1 MTPDLSTT
9 YLGLKL
15 KSPIIVGSSGL
26 TDKPEKIADLEN
38 FGAGA
43 VVLKSIF
50 EEEITMEYEHI
61 LKGESSGRYKDDY
74 LDYFDYRIKE
84 TNIENYLALI
94 SGAKKLVK
102 IPVIASINC
111 TTSHEWAYFAR
122 KIEDAG
128 ADALELN
135 IFILPSTAGLSNESI
150 EGRYL
155 EIIRNVRDQVKIPVS
170 VKMGYYFSNLADVI
184 TQLSRTNIAGLVLFN
199 RTYSP
204 DIDIESME
212 VVSTNVL
219 SAPRELSQSLRWI
232 AIMANRVKCDL
243 AASTGV
249 HDGKAVVKQLLA
261 GATAVQVVSALYE
274 NGFHYLEA
282 MLWDLSEWMIHKNY
296 QRIDQFR
303 GLLSQE
309 KHINPALFE
318 RVQFMKYFSDR
329 DKNIV

>member
-1 MTPDLSTT
+1 MPDLTTT

-15 KSPIIVGSSGL
+15 PTPIIVGSSGL
-26 TDKPEKIADLEN
+26 TDKPEKIANLAKN
-38 FGAGA
+38 GAGA

-50 EEEITMEYEHI
+50 EEEIMMEYDHI
-61 LKGESSGRYKDDY
+61 LNEEESTRYKDDY
-74 LDYFDYRIKE
+74 LDYFDFRIKQV
-84 TNIENYLALI
+84 NLENYLNLI
-94 SGAKKLVK
+94 IQTKKLVG

-111 TTSHEWAYFAR
+111 STVHEWAYFAR
-122 KIEDAG
+122 KIQDAG

-135 IFILPSTAGLSNESI
+135 IFLLPSDLYQSAENIEHTYLS
-150 EGRYL
+150 
-155 EIIRNVRDQVKIPVS
+155 IIRSVRKELHIPLS
-170 VKMGYYFSNLADVI
+170 VKMSYYFSNLAAMI
-184 TQLSRTNIAGLVLFN
+184 AELSHTNIAGLVLFN

-204 DIDIESME
+204 DIDIEKMAITS
-212 VVSTNVL
+212 SGVL
-219 SAPRELSQSLRWI
+219 SSPKDLPVSLRWI

-274 NGFHYLEA
+274 NGPEYLQTMVNE
-282 MLWDLSEWMIHKNY
+282 LSDWMDRKKFRKIE
-296 QRIDQFR
+296 DFR

-309 KHINPALFE
+309 KQMNPALFE

-329 DKNIV
+329 DRG